1 MRWRNNQYKTQKQH
15 QGSDQSK
22 AEKPDQDV
30 LTGNFGCDI
39 ELFKRKI
46 GHNGDV
52 HIREFE
58 ITHLHVKAALIF
70 VDGLSDQDSINK
82 GVSALLVMNQ
92 PNQVREDISQ
102 SGKGILNSQ
111 DIKNQ
116 IGSIC
121 DVVEA
126 EKISDVVLDVFMGST
141 ALLIDGMPQVFLL
154 GTIKKQNRSI
164 EEPLSEALVR
174 GPRTG
179 FTEELST
186 NTALLRQQGKND
198 QLTFQ
203 RFEVGTRLKKD
214 LIIAYMYDIADPEMV
229 EEVKKR
235 VKGIE
240 IDHLPESGYV
250 EQLIEDNYLSPFP
263 QVQSTERPDRVI
275 SGLMEGRVAIL
286 LDGTPFALLVPVTF
300 SMVLQS
306 PEDYYER
313 WFPSSFIR
321 LLRFIAAIITLFAP
335 ALYISFISFH
345 PGLIPTKLAISITG
359 TRQGVPF
366 PSIIEALFM
375 EIAIEILREAGLRLP
390 KPIGPAIGIV
400 GGLIIGEAAVQAG
413 IVSPIMVIVVAL
425 TAISSFAIPHYS
437 TGIALRMLRFGA
449 MFCAAVFGL
458 FGVIMYYLLL
468 SSHVV
473 KLKSFGLPYASPA
486 VPYYV
491 KDWKDF
497 IIRMPLLVMKRRP
510 KIMNTD
516 NAKRVK

>member
-1 MRWRNNQYKTQKQH
+1 MMRWRNHQYITQKQH

-22 AEKPDQDV
+22 AETPDQEV
-30 LTGNFGCDI
+30 LSGHFGDDI
-39 ELFKRKI
+39 ELVKRKI

-58 ITHLHVKAALIF
+58 INHSHVKAALIF
-70 VDGLSDQDSINK
+70 VDGLSDQDLINK
-82 GVSALLVMNQ
+82 GISALVMNQ
-92 PNQVREDISQ
+92 SHQAREDISQ
-102 SGKGILNSQ
+102 PGKDKFTSQ

-121 DVVEA
+121 DVAES
-126 EKISDVVLDVFMGST
+126 EKISAIVLNVFMGST
-141 ALLIDGMPQVFLL
+141 ALLIDGMPQAFLL
-154 GTIKKQNRSI
+154 GTVKKQNRSI

-203 RFEVGTRLKKD
+203 KFEVGTRLKKD
-214 LIIAYMYDIADPEMV
+214 LIIAYMNDIADPEVV

-263 QVQSTERPDRVI
+263 QVQGTERPDRVI

-345 PGLIPTKLAISITG
+345 PGLIPTKLAISISG

-366 PSIIEALFM
+366 PSLIEALFM

-437 TGIALRMLRFGA
+437 TGIALRVLRFGA

>member
-1 MRWRNNQYKTQKQH
+1 MMRWRSNQFKTQKQQESDH
-15 QGSDQSK
+15 STTEKKDQG
-22 AEKPDQDV
+22 V
-30 LTGNFGCDI
+30 LTGNIGYDT
-39 ELFKRKI
+39 EQVKRII

-52 HIREFE
+52 HFRELE
-58 ITHLHVKAALIF
+58 ITHLHVKASLIF
-70 VDGLSDQDSINK
+70 VEGLSDQDLIHKVLS
-82 GVSALLVMNQ
+82 VLVMN
-92 PNQVREDISQ
+92 PTHQVSDQFSQAGKDIFTSKQ
-102 SGKGILNSQ
+102 V
-111 DIKNQ
+111 KNQ
-116 IGSIC
+116 IVSIG
-121 DVVEA
+121 DVIES
-126 EKISDVVLDVFMGST
+126 EKISDIVLNVFMGSA
-141 ALLIDGMPQVFLL
+141 ALLIDGMPQAFLL
-154 GTIKKQNRSI
+154 GTVKKQNRSI

-198 QLTFQ
+198 QLTLQ

-214 LIIAYMYDIADPEMV
+214 LIIAYMNDIADPKVV

-235 VKGIE
+235 VRGIE

-250 EQLIEDNYLSPFP
+250 EQLIEDSYLSPFP

-286 LDGTPFALLVPVTF
+286 LDGTPFALIVPVTF
-300 SMVLQS
+300 SMMLQS

-313 WFPSSFIR
+313 WFPSSLIR
-321 LLRFIAAIITLFAP
+321 LLRFIAALITLFAP

-345 PGLIPTKLAISITG
+345 PGLIPTKLAISISG

-366 PSIIEALFM
+366 PSLIEALFM
-375 EIAIEILREAGLRLP
+375 EVAIEILREAGLRLP

-473 KLKSFGLPYASPA
+473 KLKSFGVPYASPA
-486 VPYYV
+486 VPYRL

-497 IIRMPLLVMKRRP
+497 VIRMPLLVMKRRP
-510 KIMNTD
+510 KMWNTD
-516 NAKRVK
+516 NTKRVK

>member
-1 MRWRNNQYKTQKQH
+1 
-15 QGSDQSK
+15 
-22 AEKPDQDV
+22 
-30 LTGNFGCDI
+30 
-39 ELFKRKI
+39 
-46 GHNGDV
+46 
-52 HIREFE
+52 
-58 ITHLHVKAALIF
+58 
-70 VDGLSDQDSINK
+70 
-82 GVSALLVMNQ
+82 MNQ
-92 PNQVREDISQ
+92 PNQVSDEISQ
-102 SGKGILNSQ
+102 SGKGILISKQ
-111 DIKNQ
+111 IKNQ
-116 IGSIC
+116 IVSIG
-121 DVVEA
+121 DVIES
-126 EKISDVVLDVFMGST
+126 EKISDIVLNVFMGST
-141 ALLIDGMPQVFLL
+141 ALLIDGIPQAFLL
-154 GTIKKQNRSI
+154 GTVKKQNRSI

-198 QLTFQ
+198 QLTLQ

-214 LIIAYMYDIADPEMV
+214 LIIAYMNDIADPKVV
-229 EEVKKR
+229 EEVRKR
-235 VKGIE
+235 VRGIE

-286 LDGTPFALLVPVTF
+286 LDGTPFALIVPVTF
-300 SMVLQS
+300 SMMLQS

-313 WFPSSFIR
+313 WFPSSLIR
-321 LLRFIAAIITLFAP
+321 LLRFIAAMITLFAP

-345 PGLIPTKLAISITG
+345 PGLIPTKLAISISG
-359 TRQGVPF
+359 TRQGVLF
-366 PSIIEALFM
+366 PSLIEALFM
-375 EIAIEILREAGLRLP
+375 EVAIEILREAGLRLP

-458 FGVIMYYLLL
+458 FWSHYVL
-468 SSHVV
+468 SAA
-473 KLKSFGLPYASPA
+473 KQPCRKTKELWCAIRKSGSALSIKRLERLCYQNASFSYEAPA
-486 VPYYV
+486 
-491 KDWKDF
+491 
-497 IIRMPLLVMKRRP
+497 
-510 KIMNTD
+510 
-516 NAKRVK
+516 